1 MKAKLSQNEKLK
13 SINDLKDELLKN
25 LRGSQQQKPKTNQRN
40 LNNLNNSSISN
51 KFSNPLKT
59 GSPGTSILID
69 KINIQPTQKKNS
81 SVQQNIKGNYNTT
94 VNKKSVELTEELNV
108 TTSTIDE
115 VINSNDDNIK
125 NLEDSKK
132 VFNDQFSST
141 FLEK

>member
-1 MKAKLSQNEKLK
+1 M
-13 SINDLKDELLKN
+13 
-25 LRGSQQQKPKTNQRN
+25 
-40 LNNLNNSSISN
+40 
-51 KFSNPLKT
+51 F
-59 GSPGTSILID
+59 LID